1 MLRRAFLLS
10 SLAVALSGCAESGGY
25 YPSAGTGYGFGNVP
39 VGQPESL
46 MPMAGQ
52 PLPPGAGRGGRV
64 AVLLPLSGPLSQV
77 GQAMLQAAQ
86 LAAPGAPELD
96 VKDTGGTPEG
106 AAAAAHAA
114 VTDGAG
120 IILGPLTSV
129 ETAAVAPIARAANI
143 AVLAFTNDPAQAQPG
158 VWTLGITPVQQV
170 RRLVAAVQARGQTQ
184 FAALLPDDQFGRAM
198 GQALSQA
205 TNTAGLPPP
214 DIRFHAPGMASIN
227 SAVRSM
233 SGYAARRAG
242 IDAKIKADKEKD
254 TPAARQEARDLAKTP
269 VPPPPFSVLLLADTG
284 DALEEIAAL
293 LPYYYVDPS
302 QVQVL
307 GPSLW
312 ASPASGSGHMPGAW
326 FAAPDPAARAALVQ
340 AYTEK
345 YGTTPPQLASLAF
358 DAASIARVLAAD
370 EGYSAGALTR
380 PAGFLGTGGWLSLL
394 PDGHVRRG
402 LAVFRIGAG
411 GPQMIEPAPQS
422 GSGPGT

>member
-10 SLAVALSGCAESGGY
+10 SLAAALSGCAESGGY
-25 YPSAGTGYGFGNVP
+25 YPSAGAGYGFGSVP
-39 VGQPESL
+39 MGPPESL
-46 MPMAGQ
+46 MPVAGQ

-64 AVLLPLSGPLSQV
+64 AILLPLSGPLSQV

-86 LAAPGAPELD
+86 LAFPTPELD
-96 VKDTGGTPEG
+96 VKDTGGTPQG

-114 VTDGAG
+114 VTGGAG
-120 IILGPLTSV
+120 IILGPLTSS

-143 AVLAFTNDPAQAQPG
+143 AVLAFTNDPAQARPG

-170 RRLVAAVQARGQTQ
+170 RRLVAAVQAQGRIQ
-184 FAALLPDDQFGRAM
+184 FAALLPGNQF
-198 GQALSQA
+198 GQALGQALGQA
-205 TNTAGLPPP
+205 TNAAGLPAP
-214 DIRFHAPGMASIN
+214 DIHFHAPGMASIN

-233 SGYAARRAG
+233 SGYASRRAG

-254 TPAARQEARDLAKTP
+254 TPSARQDARELAKTP
-269 VPPPPFSVLLLADTG
+269 VPPPSFSVLLLADTG

-293 LPYYYVDPS
+293 LPYYYVFPS

-326 FAAPDPAARAALVQ
+326 YAAPDPAARAGLVQ
-340 AYTEK
+340 AYTDK
-345 YGTTPPQLASLAF
+345 YGTAPPQLASVAF
-358 DAASIARVLAAD
+358 DAASIARVLATG

-380 PAGFLGTGGWLSLL
+380 PAGFLGTGGWLALL

-402 LAVFRIGAG
+402 LAVFRIASG
-411 GPQMIEPAPQS
+411 GPEMIEPAPQS